1 MKAVKETVRKYYKY
15 GNTPNVNI
23 VGNPTIS
30 NGVASNFSNTN
41 YLTLPT
47 AFQPAANPWEIVL
60 KVNMNNNGATG
71 IFLGNISSGYFRL
84 GFNNTNIVA
93 LYLSTNSTSWNIGQ
107 LIGTTPMINGVDYWI
122 KATFDGAKYQIFL
135 STDGESYNLE
145 GTLNSSSIPAY
156 QSLSTLGAGNN
167 SNNSTPQ
174 YTQGSI
180 DLKNSYIKIN
190 DKEFWHGTLLE
201 ESTEADYDF
210 YRDVDV
216 YKTVKEIVKKYYK
229 YESWTQPVLS
239 SNGTIGVD
247 DFAVSCSLP
256 ALTGDSYPRNLYL
269 AFDGIIG
276 NAENRFQSVSNT
288 TNPQYIIVYSKNSL
302 NIKSITFYQNTKET
316 YYYIKAITIQ
326 GSNNGSDWTDL
337 QTWTSNSYVA
347 NFTVDLSSNLEYYN
361 YYRFYITNRAY
372 YNSSNAY
379 LMIQEI
385 SMTGTQTVESTESD
399 YDFYVDKDIY
409 KIVKQN
415 NTYKAIK
422 SYMKG
427 QYYGN

>member
-1 MKAVKETVRKYYKY
+1 MKAVKEIVR
-15 GNTPNVNI
+15 
-23 VGNPTIS
+23 
-30 NGVASNFSNTN
+30 
-41 YLTLPT
+41 
-47 AFQPAANPWEIVL
+47 
-60 KVNMNNNGATG
+60 
-71 IFLGNISSGYFRL
+71 
-84 GFNNTNIVA
+84 
-93 LYLSTNSTSWNIGQ
+93 
-107 LIGTTPMINGVDYWI
+107 
-122 KATFDGAKYQIFL
+122 
-135 STDGESYNLE
+135 
-145 GTLNSSSIPAY
+145 
-156 QSLSTLGAGNN
+156 
-167 SNNSTPQ
+167 
-174 YTQGSI
+174 
-180 DLKNSYIKIN
+180 
-190 DKEFWHGTLLE
+190 
-201 ESTEADYDF
+201 
-210 YRDVDV
+210 
-216 YKTVKEIVKKYYK
+216 KYYK

-256 ALTGDSYPRNLYL
+256 ALTGDPYPRSLYL

-302 NIKSITFYQNTKET
+302 NIKSITFYQMTQET

-372 YNSSNAY
+372 YDSSNAY

-385 SMTGTQTVESTESD
+385 SMTGTQAVESTESD

-409 KIVKQN
+409 KAVKETVRKYYKYGNTPNVNIVGNPTISNGVASNFSNTNYLTLPTAFQPAANPWVNVLKVNMNNNGATGVFLGNTSSGYFRLGFNNTNIVALYLSTNSTSFNIGQLIGTTAMVNGVDYWVKATFDGTKYQIFLSTDGESYNLEGTLNSSSIPAYQSLSTLGAGNNSNYSTPQYTQGSIDLKNSYIKINDKEFWHGTLLEESTESDYDFYKDVDVYKIVK
-415 NTYKAIK
+415 TE
-422 SYMKG
+422 
-427 QYYGN
+427 

>member
-156 QSLSTLGAGNN
+156 QSLSTLGAGHN

-201 ESTEADYDF
+201 ESTE
-210 YRDVDV
+210 
-216 YKTVKEIVKKYYK
+216 
-229 YESWTQPVLS
+229 
-239 SNGTIGVD
+239 
-247 DFAVSCSLP
+247 
-256 ALTGDSYPRNLYL
+256 
-269 AFDGIIG
+269 
-276 NAENRFQSVSNT
+276 
-288 TNPQYIIVYSKNSL
+288 
-302 NIKSITFYQNTKET
+302 
-316 YYYIKAITIQ
+316 
-326 GSNNGSDWTDL
+326 
-337 QTWTSNSYVA
+337 
-347 NFTVDLSSNLEYYN
+347 
-361 YYRFYITNRAY
+361 
-372 YNSSNAY
+372 
-379 LMIQEI
+379 
-385 SMTGTQTVESTESD
+385 SD
-399 YDFYVDKDIY
+399 YDFYKDVDVY

-415 NTYKAIK
+415 NIYKAVK
-422 SYMKG
+422 SYTKG
-427 QYYGN
+427 QYYGT